1 MKVTVL
7 GAGMVGSAI
16 SKDLAQEPDI
26 DVVVVD
32 RRQEVLVR
40 LETEASVTGIQA
52 NLQEKGRVLSV
63 VGDSDLVI
71 SAVPGFIGFE
81 TLREI
86 IEAGKDVVDISFFGE
101 DPFLLDDLAK
111 SKGVTAVVD
120 CGVGPGLCNILAGYV
135 YNLLE
140 KVDRY
145 VCYVG
150 GLPQVRQWPFE
161 YKAVFSPSDVL
172 EEYIRPARFVE
183 YGQEVVRPALSE
195 IELIDFPDVGTL
207 EAFNTDG
214 LRTLRK
220 TLDIPFMREK
230 TLRYPGHA
238 NLVRVFRESGFFNT
252 TTVEVDGQR
261 VKPLSLT
268 SKLLFDQWRLE
279 EGEADFTV
287 MQVVIEGQKGG
298 ERVCYTYYLLDKYN
312 EETQTTSMARTT
324 GYTCTIVAR
333 QMIRG
338 LFSQKGICPP
348 EFIGQVMGC
357 YDDLQAEYRRRNIQL
372 LETITRQRGSR
383 QP

>member
-1 MKVTVL
+1 MMKITVL

-16 SKDLAQEPDI
+16 AQDLVQEPDT
-26 DVVVVD
+26 DVVAVD
-32 RRQEVLVR
+32 LDRETLVK
-40 LETEASVTGIQA
+40 LEAKAPVTGIQA
-52 NLQEKGRVLSV
+52 NLREEGRIFSLV
-63 VGDSDLVI
+63 VDSDLVI
-71 SAVPGFIGFE
+71 SAVPGFMGFE
-81 TLREI
+81 TLRQVI
-86 IEAGKDVVDISFFGE
+86 KAGKDVVDISFFGE

-120 CGVGPGLCNILAGYV
+120 CGVAPGLCNIIAGRV
-135 YNLLE
+135 YDLLDE
-140 KVDRY
+140 TDRY

-161 YKAVFSPSDVL
+161 YKAVFSPRDVL

-195 IELIDFPDVGTL
+195 IELIDFPEVGTL

-214 LRTLRK
+214 LRTLGK
-220 TLDIPFMREK
+220 TLPIPFMREK

-238 NLVRVFRESGFFNT
+238 ELMRVFRESGFFST
-252 TTVEVDGQR
+252 TAVEVDGHK

-287 MQVVIEGQKGG
+287 MQVLIEGQQGG
-298 ERVCYTYYLLDKYN
+298 ERVCYTYYLLDKYD

-324 GYTCTIVAR
+324 GYTCAIVAR
-333 QMIRG
+333 QVVKG
-338 LFSQKGICPP
+338 LFSQEGICPP
-348 EFIGQVMGC
+348 EFIGRAAGC
-357 YDDLQAEYRRRNIQL
+357 YDDLQAEYKRRNIKL
-372 LETITRQRGSR
+372 WETITEQS
-383 QP
+383 